1 MVMVVN
7 LDKGI
12 EPGNAIVCGGK
23 SIYGSDKP
31 ICIYRQKNGR
41 RKTCI
46 NQQAKTETI
55 IDTNECLYYQPKK

>member
-1 MVMVVN
+1 
-7 LDKGI
+7 
-12 EPGNAIVCGGK
+12 VCGGK